1 MDVGIRELKQ
11 RLSEIID
18 LVAKGETVR
27 VTDRGVPKAVLSPAL
42 STDQLAVGVEEGWI
56 RPPLRT
62 GLVGQGPRMRS
73 DRRVLDVLGE
83 DRTDR
88 FTQS

>member
-18 LVAKGETVR
+18 LVAQGETVR

-42 STDQLAVGVEEGWI
+42 SSDQMSVGIEEGWI
-56 RPPLRT
+56 RPPRANRA
-62 GLVGQGPRMRS
+62 VGRGARIES

-83 DRTDR
+83 DRADR
-88 FTQS
+88 I

>member
-42 STDQLAVGVEEGWI
+42 STDQLGRGVEEGWI
-56 RPPLRT
+56 RPPQRS
-62 GLVGQGPRMRS
+62 GRVGHGPRMKS
-73 DRRVLDVLGE
+73 EKRVLDVIAE
-83 DRTDR
+83 DRADR
-88 FTQS
+88 F

>member
-18 LVAKGETVR
+18 LVAQGETIR

-42 STDQLAVGVEEGWI
+42 SSDQLAIGIEQGWI
-56 RPPLRT
+56 RPPRRQ
-62 GLVGQGPRMRS
+62 GQVGRGPRMKS
-73 DRRVLDVLGE
+73 DRRVADVIAE
-83 DRTDR
+83 DREDR
-88 FTQS
+88 I

>member
-42 STDQLAVGVEEGWI
+42 STDQLGLGIDEGWI
-56 RPPLRT
+56 RPPQRS
-62 GLVGQGPRMRS
+62 GRIGQGARMKS
-73 DRRVLDVLGE
+73 ERRVLDVLAE
-83 DRTDR
+83 DRSDR
-88 FTQS
+88 F

>member
-27 VTDRGVPKAVLSPAL
+27 VTDRGVPKALLTPAV
-42 STDQLAVGVEEGWI
+42 SADRLAIGVEEGWI
-56 RPPLRT
+56 RPPRRA
-62 GLVGQGPRMRS
+62 GQVGRGPRLKS
-73 DRRVLDVLGE
+73 DRRAADVLAE
-83 DRTDR
+83 DREDR
-88 FTQS
+88 I

>member
-27 VTDRGVPKAVLSPAL
+27 VTDRGVPKAVLSPAP
-42 STDQLAVGVEEGWI
+42 SSDPFVIGVEQGWI
-56 RPPLRT
+56 RPPRHT
-62 GLVGQGPRMRS
+62 GPIGRGPRMKS
-73 DRRVLDVLGE
+73 DRRVLDVLAD
-83 DRTDR
+83 DRSDR
-88 FTQS
+88 D

>member
-18 LVAKGETVR
+18 LVASGETIR
-27 VTDRGVPKAVLSPAL
+27 VTDRGVPKAVLSPAP
-42 STDQLAVGVEEGWI
+42 SSDPLASGVAEGWI
-56 RPPLRT
+56 KPASRRGPIGR
-62 GLVGQGPRMRS
+62 GPRLKS
-73 DRRVLDVLGE
+73 ERRVLDVLTE

-88 FTQS
+88 L